1 MLLNNGIINKYMEQ
15 QEKISME
22 DIDKIEKIF
31 NVEYS
36 DT

>member
-1 MLLNNGIINKYMEQ
+1 MEQ

-36 DT
+36 DTVKYAVPIVR

>member
-1 MLLNNGIINKYMEQ
+1 
-15 QEKISME
+15 ME

-36 DT
+36 DTVKYAVRYGSIIE

>member
-1 MLLNNGIINKYMEQ
+1 MEQ

-36 DT
+36 DTVKYAVRYGYNY